1 MRAAILIAQRR
12 PLELAEIEAPSV
24 LRFGQV
30 RVRVHF
36 TGICGSQLGE
46 IDGVKGTDPWLPHL
60 LGHEGSGTV
69 LEVGE
74 GVRTA
79 VPGDRVV
86 LHWMRGAGIEA
97 PPSAYD
103 WDGTTVNAGWV
114 TTFNEE
120 AIVSENRVT
129 RLPDDVDLEVAALFG
144 CAVTTGA
151 GVVTNDAAL
160 QLGESIVVMGAGGIG
175 LSVVQA
181 AALTGA
187 HPVVAVD
194 LYDAK
199 LDLARRLGATDTV
212 NAAISDV
219 EVGIRGVLAGEGADV
234 IVENTGNPRMIEL
247 AYSLTAAQGRTILV
261 GVPPLDDRPSL
272 YTLPLHFG
280 KVLRG
285 SHGGG
290 TRPEIDIPRYAA
302 LYRAGK
308 LDLEALVTNRYDLDR
323 INDAIADLRAGRV
336 VGRALV
342 AVSSP

>member
-74 GVRTA
+74 GVSTA

-86 LHWMRGAGIEA
+86 LHWMRGAGIET

-103 WDGTTVNAGWV
+103 WDGTPVNAGWV

-129 RLPDDVDLEVAALFG
+129 RLPDDVGLEVAALFG

-219 EVGIRGVLAGEGADV
+219 ETGIRGVLAGEGADV

-261 GVPPLDDRPSL
+261 GVPPLDDPPSL